1 MIWKSHRNFFH
12 LDRLLISTMPIDAL
26 EIFLLA
32 LMKVMECSIFFH
44 FEVAAAISSERVEE
58 IIYSL
63 DSNLLYIS
71 IY

>member
-12 LDRLLISTMPIDAL
+12 LDRLLISIMPIDAL

-44 FEVAAAISSERVEE
+44 FEVPFGGDLRGKRE
-58 IIYSL
+58 
-63 DSNLLYIS
+63 DSQALQAE
-71 IY
+71 